1 MNRRHCAAAAITLV
15 CALAVLSAPAQ
26 AMAAPPPAPT
36 TTPSAT
42 PTPDATTPSPSEKRL
57 QEVREEIETLYRKAE
72 AATDAYNLAEGQAK
86 KQSGEIV
93 RLTKSIAEGQA
104 RIAELKDR
112 AGAQAREQY
121 RNAGLPPGAQLVLS
135 GDPDLFL
142 DGVNQAKQGQQATKG
157 MLTELEQAQ
166 EDLET
171 YTEDASLNWE
181 KIEANRV
188 KQAKA
193 KKRVKAQIAAAEK
206 LESQLA
212 KKEQARLLE
221 LERDAASTAQAA
233 WLSSGALKDINRE
246 ASPAGEE
253 GPGLRHR
260 PDRQALCMGSRGPR
274 LVRLLRA
281 DLTGLGRGEAADPPD
296 LAGAVAAAAPHSH
309 PGHAPRR
316 PDHLPQR
323 RQPRRDVRRRRLDRA
338 RPPARTAG
346 HPDRSGFDGDPGR
359 GPAGQVDGTTSA
371 PHGSARRVV
380 HGACRV
386 RDVCHGLMSVSC
398 AHIAPDPCRDAAYGR
413 AYDKG

>member
-246 ASPAGEE
+246 ASPAGKKALAFATAQIGKPYVWGAE
-253 GPGLRHR
+253 GPGSYDCSGLTS
-260 PDRQALCMGSRGPR
+260 QAW
-274 LVRLLRA
+274 
-281 DLTGLGRGEAADPPD
+281 
-296 LAGAVAAAAPHSH
+296 AAAKQPIPRTSQEQWRQLPHIAIQDMRPGDLIIYHSDASH
-309 PGHAPRR
+309 VGMYVGDGSIVHAPRPGRQVTLTGAGSMEILGVVR
-316 PDHLPQR
+316 PD
-323 RQPRRDVRRRRLDRA
+323 
-338 RPPARTAG
+338 
-346 HPDRSGFDGDPGR
+346 
-359 GPAGQVDGTTSA
+359 
-371 PHGSARRVV
+371 
-380 HGACRV
+380 
-386 RDVCHGLMSVSC
+386 
-398 AHIAPDPCRDAAYGR
+398 
-413 AYDKG
+413 K